1 MIGVGTLFYKYVI
14 IYAIVRFGSDMLTLF
29 TWSKWSL
36 QKIWG
41 LAHRRIRK
49 DR

>member
-1 MIGVGTLFYKYVI
+1 MIAPTSLFMKYVY
-14 IYAIVRFGSDMLTLF
+14 IYLVVRFGSDMLTLF

-36 QKIWG
+36 QKLWG